1 MKIWSCHWYCISAR
15 LWNENRVEEMSKIP
29 NRTDAYQRCLD
40 RKRSSQTGFDYI
52 RLQANLAV
60 EENGGKPL
68 DAYEIIMSAL
78 KESLAEE
85 LREGEQ
91 IIYSSRIGEIGIRQK
106 DGTVIE
112 FSALSDGY
120 RNVIKI
126 VTDIAARMCILNPYL
141 GADVLRL
148 TPGVVIID
156 ELDLS
161 LHPTWQRRIVRI
173 LKTIFPQVQFICA
186 THSPF
191 IIQSLEEGE
200 LIALDNDIDDPYSGE
215 SIEDIAEN
223 IMDVPTAKYS
233 EKKEAIFYAAEEYF
247 QALDGDV
254 TQERMD
260 ELKERLD
267 ILSAEYSDNPAY
279 NAYMKLKY
287 LEKKAGTEE

>member
-1 MKIWSCHWYCISAR
+1 
-15 LWNENRVEEMSKIP
+15 
-29 NRTDAYQRCLD
+29 
-40 RKRSSQTGFDYI
+40 
-52 RLQANLAV
+52 
-60 EENGGKPL
+60 
-68 DAYEIIMSAL
+68 
-78 KESLAEE
+78 
-85 LREGEQ
+85 
-91 IIYSSRIGEIGIRQK
+91 
-106 DGTVIE
+106 
-112 FSALSDGY
+112 
-120 RNVIKI
+120 
-126 VTDIAARMCILNPYL
+126 MCILNPYL

-233 EKKEAIFYAAEEYF
+233 EKKEAMFHAAEEYF